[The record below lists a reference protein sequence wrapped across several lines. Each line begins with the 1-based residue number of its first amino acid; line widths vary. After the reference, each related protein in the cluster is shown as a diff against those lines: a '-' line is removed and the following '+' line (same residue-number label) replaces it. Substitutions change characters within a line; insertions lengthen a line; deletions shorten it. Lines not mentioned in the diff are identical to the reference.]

1 MITAQNSATGILYP
15 FWRLVERCLGYM
27 GQFWD
32 SWYSYQFRYCP
43 VNNSGL
49 VNCTFDYCK
58 FEGCFIKY
66 NDLLQSLSKRPNI
79 RWELCKNLSLECLKL
94 GHEDE
99 YRKYYFEEKEASEQ
113 YYWKKFWHKGS
124 DKYYRKYN
132 AIDQLSGLG
141 NYILSKANKILWG
154 YGEKLTRLIFNVII
168 VLLIFMLM
176 YYYGIEEVSKV
187 ANRRRKV
194 NKGPDEKKKRRTIQL
209 TDNG

>member
-1 MITAQNSATGILYP
+1 M
-15 FWRLVERCLGYM
+15 
-27 GQFWD
+27 
-32 SWYSYQFRYCP
+32 
-43 VNNSGL
+43 
-49 VNCTFDYCK
+49 
-58 FEGCFIKY
+58 
-66 NDLLQSLSKRPNI
+66 LQSLSKRPNI

-154 YGEKLTRLIFNVII
+154 YGEKLIRLIFNVII
-168 VLLIFMLM
+168 VLLIFMLG
-176 YYYGIEEVSKV
+176 YYYGIEEVSKGVQMTWGIAGYMSLSNFFTVTCEYTPDVFLYKVLSVMEGGIGIVLMGFFV
-187 ANRRRKV
+187 AALFRYINRR
-194 NKGPDEKKKRRTIQL
+194 G
-209 TDNG
+209 